1 MRIALFTLEA
11 LANARAV
18 RRFVAEHADE
28 IAVVALSD
36 PHRPSTGGLTGQI
49 LRHVMRSG
57 TGFLPYLGVNFG
69 LPDLVAAVA
78 PAPAASP
85 GGDKAA
91 ATPLKLLCRRLGLP
105 CVTVASA
112 AGAAVGDLMRR
123 HGADLIVS
131 FHFDQIFDADAL
143 ATAPLGGVNVHPSL
157 LPHHRGPV
165 PTLHALLEP
174 APRFGVTVHRLAAAV
189 DAGAILAQQAVTLP
203 ADVTASRAAVLLH
216 EAGRPL
222 LDGVLRRVREDGRL
236 PEGRT
241 VPVLPYC
248 GFPSRAQLR
257 DLKRLGRKLVDG
269 RDLREALGLTRPEP
283 G

>member
-1 MRIALFTLEA
+1 MRLALFTLEA

-36 PHRPSTGGLTGQI
+36 PHRPSTGGLTGQVR
-49 LRHVMRSG
+49 RHVLRSG

-69 LPDLVAAVA
+69 LPDLVSALA
-78 PAPAASP
+78 PAPKTSNP
-85 GGDKAA
+85 GDDTAA
-91 ATPLKLLCRRLGLP
+91 ATPLPVLCRRLGLP
-105 CVTVASA
+105 CVTVTSVS
-112 AGAAVGDLMRR
+112 GAAVGEVLRR

-143 ATAPLGGVNVHPSL
+143 AAAPLGGVNLHPSL

-174 APRFGVTVHRLAAAV
+174 TPRFGVTIHRLAAAV
-189 DAGAILAQQAVTLP
+189 DAGAILAQQAVTLAP
-203 ADVTASRAAVLLH
+203 DVTASRAAVLLH

-248 GFPSRAQLR
+248 GFPTRAQLR
-257 DLKRLGRKLVDG
+257 DLKRRGRRLVDG
-269 RDLREALGLTRPEP
+269 RDLREALSLSRP
-283 G
+283 

>member
-1 MRIALFTLEA
+1 VRLALFTLEA

-36 PHRPSTGGLTGQI
+36 PHRPSTGGLTGQVR
-49 LRHVMRSG
+49 RHVLRSG

-69 LPDLVAAVA
+69 LPDLVSALA
-78 PAPAASP
+78 PAPKTSNPGDDTAS
-85 GGDKAA
+85 
-91 ATPLKLLCRRLGLP
+91 ATPLPVLCRRLGLP
-105 CVTVASA
+105 CITVTSAS
-112 AGAAVGDLMRR
+112 GSAVGDLLRR

-143 ATAPLGGVNVHPSL
+143 ATAPLGGVNLHPSL

-174 APRFGVTVHRLAAAV
+174 TPRFGVTIHRLAAAV

-248 GFPSRAQLR
+248 GFPTRAQLR
-257 DLKRLGRKLVDG
+257 DLKSRGRKLVDG
-269 RDLREALGLTRPEP
+269 RDLREALSLSRP